1 MGRIAQVFHH
11 CQVTVCSGCLGPLGM
26 SELFQF
32 KRNIYQKLSTAL
44 AGDDLQAIY
53 LQRADEILP
62 NIRYCEYNIGDESAI
77 KDLTDLKLKST
88 GSDMAENIDV

>member
-1 MGRIAQVFHH
+1 MLYNLQFFIETRIFLLLDAR
-11 CQVTVCSGCLGPLGM
+11 S
-26 SELFQF
+26 
-32 KRNIYQKLSTAL
+32 IYQKLSTAL

-53 LQRADEILP
+53 LQRADEIVP

-88 GSDMAENIDV
+88 GSGMTENIDVSFKQ